1 MSKIVKVT
9 GQVSDFIVVFPD
21 NISGVDF
28 ERRLTEIGNGPITK
42 GEIIACADAAD
53 AANAVHEL
61 KRVVKRDEVHP
72 DTRAA
77 LRELGRELGVD
88 VEI

>member
-1 MSKIVKVT
+1 MKTVKVT
-9 GQVSDFIVVFPD
+9 GQVSDFIVIFPD

-28 ERRLTEIGNGPITK
+28 ERRLTECGDGPVTRA
-42 GEIIACADAAD
+42 EVLACAE
-53 AANAVHEL
+53 AANTAHDVHEL
-61 KRVVKRDEVHP
+61 KRRDDVHP

-77 LRELGRELGVD
+77 LRELG